1 MELHDKIKM
10 MASEIKDDVIAIRR
24 ELHKNPELSFKEYR
38 TSAFIKAS
46 LDELGIPWVSIA
58 NTGVLATIENQP
70 DSGEIIALRADIDAL
85 PIQEETGFEFQS
97 INPGV
102 MHACGHDVHT
112 ASLLGVARILQLT
125 VVR

>member
-46 LDELGIPWVSIA
+46 LDELGILVSIA
-58 NTGVLATIENQP
+58 NTGVLATINQP

-102 MHACGHDVHT
+102 MHACRHDVHT
-112 ASLLGVARILQLT
+112 PLFWVLHEYYSY
-125 VVR
+125 